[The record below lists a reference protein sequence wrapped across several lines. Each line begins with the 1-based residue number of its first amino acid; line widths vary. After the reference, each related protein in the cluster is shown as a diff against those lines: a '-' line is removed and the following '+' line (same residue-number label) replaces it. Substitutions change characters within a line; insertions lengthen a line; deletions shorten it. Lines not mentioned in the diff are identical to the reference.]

1 MEIPVTNSP
10 SSESKPSMGSLL
22 KNRFIQAI
30 LSAGVFMQ
38 IGIWVRNFAVLLFV
52 VEMTD
57 GDALAVSLVSV
68 AEFAPIFVFSFI
80 GGAFADRWRPKR
92 TMVLCDLLSAISIF
106 VILLTLIYGSWQAI
120 FFATFVSAI
129 LSQFSQPS
137 SMKLFKLH
145 VPGEQMQA
153 GMALFQTMMAVFMI
167 LGPILGTFV
176 FEQLDI
182 YWSMGIV
189 CLAFLVSAT
198 ALTLLPADRV
208 EQKQAAGTSI
218 WTEMKMGVDYVL
230 HRKALVALG
239 GSFLAAGLGIGFIH
253 TLAVFLITE
262 QLGLPK
268 GNLQWL
274 FAANGAA
281 MLIGGGLSMVFSNK
295 VAPQTLVLWG
305 MLVTGVGVSVMGFSE
320 MFWLTLAMEAMIGFF
335 MPALQIGINTLILN
349 KTEEAFVGRVNG
361 ILTPMFMG
369 AMVVT
374 MSVAGL
380 LKDSISLSWT
390 YQLSAAM
397 FIVGIVFL
405 LPLYRLKDPVVTPQA
420 DA

>member
-1 MEIPVTNSP
+1 MDTPVPNSP
-10 SSESKPSMGSLL
+10 SSGSKTSLGSML

-57 GDALAVSLVSV
+57 GDAFAVSLVSV

-106 VILLTLIYGSWQAI
+106 VILLTLIYGSWQAV

-176 FEQLDI
+176 FEQLGI

-189 CLAFLVSAT
+189 CVAFLVSA
-198 ALTLLPADRV
+198 AVLTLLPADRV
-208 EQKQAAGTSI
+208 EEKENAGTSI
-218 WTEMKMGVDYVL
+218 WTEMKMGIDYVL

-239 GSFLAAGLGIGFIH
+239 GSFLAAGLGIGIIH

-281 MLIGGGLSMVFSNK
+281 MLVGGGLSMAFSNK
-295 VAPQTLVLWG
+295 AAPQTLVLWG
-305 MLVTGVGVSVMGFSE
+305 MLVTGIGVSVMGFSE
-320 MFWLTLAMEAMIGFF
+320 VFWLTLAMEAMIGLF

-374 MSVAGL
+374 MSIAGL
-380 LKDSISLSWT
+380 LKASLSLSWT
-390 YQLSAAM
+390 YQFSAAM
-397 FIVGIVFL
+397 FLIGIVFL
-405 LPLYRLKDPVVTPQA
+405 LPLYRIKDPVA
-420 DA
+420 AKAN